1 MRQQHFFPSFKSD
14 GDLDNIRGEEKGRKI
29 KKEVRSVGESI
40 LKARIDTI
48 YQYALFRF
56 SARSEEHTSELQSPS

>member
-29 KKEVRSVGESI
+29 KKGGTVRW
-40 LKARIDTI
+40 RIH
-48 YQYALFRF
+48 FK
-56 SARSEEHTSELQSPS
+56 SAY